1 MPEVE
6 TEVSTCNLWE
16 AFRTEG
22 NSSRKRPCSS
32 IPAGTRTNRRGEFLL
47 QLQLQWSTGLLLWFG
62 CGPSPA
68 HRSEVASASVK
79 GLEPYRFRFALRQ
92 DLTQS
97 RRTWNSGFHW
107 LLPPQC
113 RGERGVW
120 PPHALDSLYNLKRNS
135 FYFASWFHGA
145 RSFRGGST
153 EPFTPWQLGS
163 KGPQQVAVPRDTR
176 PPSQH
181 LPPLVSFTSLVFC
194 LAAASRLTRSV

>member
-1 MPEVE
+1 ME

-22 NSSRKRPCSS
+22 NSSRKQPV
-32 IPAGTRTNRRGEFLL
+32 PPFLL
-47 QLQLQWSTGLLLWFG
+47 EPGPTDEESSCCSCSCSGLQGLLLCFG

-120 PPHALDSLYNLKRNS
+120 PPHALDSLFNLKRNS

-145 RSFRGGST
+145 RSFRGGSS

-163 KGPQQVAVPRDTR
+163 KGPQQVAVPKDTR

-194 LAAASRLTRSV
+194 LSAASRLTRSV